1 MTNPTHK
8 VAPTRRFFLQAS
20 SLFVGALLLGGA
32 GQLTGCG
39 TASQLVAQR
48 GEVFTPG
55 AARVVLMSTSNNIVT
70 VDVFNQTAYPL
81 VIYRD
86 LFMLSTATGMRS
98 RMPGGV
104 SNVYTVRPGGVHTVK
119 VRFDLTGMRP
129 GEQAA
134 LVFQNALIVNGQ
146 PLPLE
151 PLPFVV
157 Q

>member
-1 MTNPTHK
+1 MTIATHK
-8 VAPTRRFFLQAS
+8 VVQTRRFFLKAS
-20 SLFVGALLLGGA
+20 SLFVGALLLGG
-32 GQLTGCG
+32 TTEFIGCG
-39 TASQLVAQR
+39 TASRLIAQR

-55 AARVVLMSTSNNIVT
+55 AARVVLMSTSDDVIT

-98 RMPGGV
+98 RMKGGV
-104 SNVYTVRPGGVHTVK
+104 SNVYTVRGGGVHTVK

-151 PLPFVV
+151 PLPFIV

>member
-1 MTNPTHK
+1 M
-8 VAPTRRFFLQAS
+8 
-20 SLFVGALLLGGA
+20 ALA
-32 GQLTGCG
+32 
-39 TASQLVAQR
+39 AAAQIY
-48 GEVFTPG
+48 
-55 AARVVLMSTSNNIVT
+55 IVT